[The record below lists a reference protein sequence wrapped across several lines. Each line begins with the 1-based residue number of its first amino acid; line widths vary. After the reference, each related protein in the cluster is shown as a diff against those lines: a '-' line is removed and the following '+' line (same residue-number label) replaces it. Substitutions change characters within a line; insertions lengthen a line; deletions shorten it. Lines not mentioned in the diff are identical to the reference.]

1 MIASF
6 SMFTGIVEG
15 RGTVESIG
23 RAEPA
28 RTPAAPADAQPEE
41 TESTVVRL
49 VVKTAL
55 DVAGLPIG
63 ASIAVDGVCLT
74 IVDRAPG
81 RFAADLGPE
90 TLMLT
95 TLGALE
101 PGRGVHLERPL
112 RLGDPLGGH
121 LVAGHVDAIGTVA
134 ARNPKARA
142 LDLEIAVPASVAPV
156 LAPKGSIAVDGVSLT
171 INTIADLG
179 EGAGAV
185 FSVTLI
191 PHTLASTH
199 LGERGVGSAV
209 NIEADLIAKHIER
222 LVRTHLSL
230 GGALAGAVDRSAAM
244 TPARPLSIETL
255 RRYGF
260 VR

>member
-1 MIASF
+1 
-6 SMFTGIVEG
+6 MFTGIVEG
-15 RGTVESIG
+15 KGTVESIG
-23 RAEPA
+23 RTKPDRAGEEP
-28 RTPAAPADAQPEE
+28 E
-41 TESTVVRL
+41 TVVRL
-49 VVKTAL
+49 VLKTSL
-55 DVAGLPIG
+55 DVASLPIG

-74 IVDRAPG
+74 VVERAVG
-81 RFAADLGPE
+81 RFAAELGPE
-90 TLMLT
+90 TLILT

-121 LVAGHVDAIGTVA
+121 LVAGHVDAIGTVVA
-134 ARNPKARA
+134 HRKNGRA
-142 LDLEIAVPASVAPV
+142 LDLEISVPGAVARA
-156 LAPKGSIAVDGVSLT
+156 LGPKGSIAVDGVSLT
-171 INTIADLG
+171 INAIADLT
-179 EGAGAV
+179 EDAGAI

-191 PHTLASTH
+191 PHTLAVTH
-199 LGERGVGSAV
+199 LGSLAVGSVV

-222 LVRTHLSL
+222 LV
-230 GGALAGAVDRSAAM
+230 GAQVSLAGAFGGDRSSAM